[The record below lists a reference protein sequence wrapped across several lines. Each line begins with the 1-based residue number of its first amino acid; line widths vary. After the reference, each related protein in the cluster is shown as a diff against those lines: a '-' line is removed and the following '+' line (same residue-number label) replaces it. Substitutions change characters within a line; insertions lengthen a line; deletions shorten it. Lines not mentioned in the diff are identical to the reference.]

1 MRCERP
7 QVLSLGASMTQLP
20 QRSELDLRIDVQRM
34 LLLHATTPEIRA
46 GHCRRLNELLRQR
59 AAQQVAERNEN
70 PPDSVIGPA
79 GG

>member
-1 MRCERP
+1 MNEP
-7 QVLSLGASMTQLP
+7 TVKLP
-20 QRSELDLRIDVQRM
+20 QRSELDLRIDVQKM
-34 LLLHATTPEIRA
+34 LLLHAATPEIRA